1 MNNIFAPA
9 KIDLKD
15 VLPTAMLDHLIPPFE
30 ALFNLEGMVSV
41 RDSEGRV
48 YFGPADEDCVRPLY
62 VSVVVDGQEI
72 GNLGLCRKTGD
83 FRIQSALDYL
93 GRSLSAV
100 ALETWRQRKLSGEV
114 LERYDELNLIYDM
127 GTLISSQGL
136 SQDEIVK
143 AVLNETNRI
152 VRAEAGVIYIYSS
165 RNHELT
171 PVSYFGRSEEL
182 FWMGRTRELA
192 MSTLYAYETAQLS
205 DGGKVICAPLRH
217 GEERLGALV
226 LMYDRQDKTF
236 SANDVNLL
244 STLTYNTALFIQ
256 AAHLYERVEQRN
268 KQLEQALNDLKSARD
283 ELSRAEQ
290 LSIIGQTVSGL
301 IHDMRNPLNI
311 VMGYAGLLQEGGL
324 SEDENREYAT
334 QIIQYVNTF
343 SSMAQEILDYTQ
355 SDDRI
360 ELKPVS
366 VANYMKYIEGLL
378 NPPGLKRNVNII
390 VNSDAASDFK
400 INIDTQRFS
409 RVFQNLVNNA
419 VDAIEEHG
427 GTQVEV
433 RVESVDKKWMRFVIE
448 DDGPGVPED
457 IVSKIFEPFVTGK
470 AHGTGLGLAIV
481 DRMIAKHGGS
491 IHYETA
497 PTGGACFV
505 FMLPKA

>member
-1 MNNIFAPA
+1 MNNLFAPA
-9 KIDLKD
+9 KIDLKE
-15 VLPTAMLDHLIPPFE
+15 VLPATILDHLIPPFE
-30 ALFNLEGMVSV
+30 GLFNLEGMIGV
-41 RDSEGRV
+41 RDSQGRV
-48 YFGPADEDCVRPLY
+48 CYGAANEDCVRYIYAPII
-62 VSVVVDGQEI
+62 VDSQEI
-72 GNLGLCRKTGD
+72 GTVGLCRQTGD
-83 FRIQSALDYL
+83 FRAQNALDYL
-93 GRSLSAV
+93 ARSLSAV

-127 GTLISSQGL
+127 GTLISSRGL

-143 AVLNETNRI
+143 AVLDETNRI

-171 PVSYFGRSEEL
+171 PVNYFGRSDEL

-205 DGGKVICAPLRH
+205 DSGKVICAPLRH

-226 LMYDRQDKTF
+226 LMYDRQDRTF

-244 STLTYNTALFIQ
+244 TMLTYNTALFIQ

-268 KQLEQALNDLKSARD
+268 KELEQALKDLKSARD

-290 LSIIGQTVSGL
+290 LSIIGQTVGGL

-324 SEDENREYAT
+324 SEEENREYAT

-378 NPPGLKRNVNII
+378 NPPGLKRSVNIV
-390 VNSDAASDFK
+390 VNADAAGDFK
-400 INIDTQRFS
+400 VNIDTQRFA

-427 GTQVEV
+427 GTRVDV
-433 RVESVDKKWMRFVIE
+433 RVESLDKKWLRFLIM
-448 DDGPGVPED
+448 DDGPGVPAD
-457 IVSKIFEPFVTGK
+457 MVSKIFEPFVTGK

-481 DRMIAKHGGS
+481 DRMIAKHGGN

-505 FMLPKA
+505 FTLPKV